1 MSAIIGIIS
10 TMIMDFSQNF
20 KLGITEVQ
28 EDDHTLILGWNGSTI
43 PLIEELCL
51 AADSRRWWQNCYFVG
66 KTQA

>member
-10 TMIMDFSQNF
+10 TMIMELSQNF

-51 AADSRRWWQNCYFVG
+51 AADSEWWQDCYFVG